1 MARVREAGP
10 HHGARLH
17 NAVAGAA
24 LATAFAEDLAAAVS
38 ECLSFTLSDI
48 LAFSPCWSPC
58 PRPCR
63 TLAKHAATVYINNR
77 RSFMWSS

>member
-1 MARVREAGP
+1 MAKVREAGP

-17 NAVAGAA
+17 IAVVGAA
-24 LATAFAEDLAAAVS
+24 LATAFAEDLAS
-38 ECLSFTLSDI
+38 TLSDI
-48 LAFSPCWSPC
+48 LALSPCWSPC